1 MAITRKD
8 QQELDQMFTD
18 LGPEFKGRKEDY
30 FALLHMAKKFKFEP
44 RDIAQ
49 QVAFGGNDYGIDAYY
64 IDRPSKNL
72 YLFQF
77 KWSEDHNLFK
87 DSLERLASAGIERIF
102 GNPLQDPTQN
112 EYLRLLKADL
122 CEFQDLIERVYVQFV
137 FKGDLESAENSFGLR
152 DRRENLDNKKWL
164 IEQFFKGR
172 PVSLVVE
179 FVADKRQPPTTPPP
193 DTHEIQFTDSVTVQT
208 PDKEKILHVGF
219 VRLMDLHRIYKSLG
233 QKFFNRNIRAGLS
246 ADNPPNRKIREA
258 MNAIVIKQQCPP
270 EVFAFNHNG
279 ITLAAE
285 DVQIHDGIAV
295 IKVPRLLNGAQTVSS
310 VDKFLEDNDGNPAL
324 KKNNEVLESLRVLA
338 KIVEYDPWSD
348 FVTTVTICNNQQNP
362 VEPWNLRAND
372 RIQCDLQDKFREELG
387 IFYSRQENA
396 FESLTDADLQEMGIG
411 DSRDMKLKHLAQTF
425 LAAQG
430 ELDKM
435 SRLHDVF
442 ETQKVYDET
451 FRKSYL
457 HSDARKIVLA
467 YKVGLVLN
475 SPMRRLEELA
485 PKKLAYAVGRARN
498 LVWALLIQSLLNED
512 KISDR
517 LDWYGQ
523 TLAKEAD
530 FRSILEQKASSR
542 ILPILKSVLS
552 DSNYMAKIENEKYS
566 FLRAKELFRRCMDEA
581 YSRFQWTRKQI

>member
-8 QQELDQMFTD
+8 QQELAQVFTD
-18 LGPEFKGRKEDY
+18 LGDLGGRKEDY
-30 FALLHMAKKFKFEP
+30 FPVLYMAKKFKCEP

-49 QVAFGGNDYGIDAYY
+49 QVAFGGNDYGIDAYF

-87 DSLERLASAGIERIF
+87 DSMERLATVGIERIF

-112 EYLRLLKADL
+112 ELLRLLKADL
-122 CEFQDLIERVYVQFV
+122 RECQDLIERVYIQFV
-137 FKGDLESAENSFGLR
+137 FKGDLESTDTSTGLQ
-152 DRRENLDNKKWL
+152 DRKENLESKKWL
-164 IEQFFKGR
+164 IEKFFKGR
-172 PVSLVVE
+172 PVSLDVD
-179 FVADKRQPPTTPPP
+179 FFTDKRQPPTPPPP
-193 DTHEIQFTDSVTVQT
+193 DTHELQFTDSVTVQT
-208 PDKEKILHVGF
+208 PDKEKLLHVGF

-233 QKFFNRNIRAGLS
+233 QKFFNRNIRAGLK
-246 ADNPPNRKIREA
+246 ADKPPNRKIREA
-258 MNAIVIKQQCPP
+258 MSAIVIKQQYPP
-270 EVFAFNHNG
+270 AVFAFNHNG

-285 DVQIHDGIAV
+285 HVQIHDGIAI

-310 VDKFLEDNDGNPAL
+310 VDKFLEENDGNPAL
-324 KKNNEVLESLRVLA
+324 KQNNEVLESLRVLA

-362 VEPWNLRAND
+362 VHPWNLRAND
-372 RIQCDLQDKFREELG
+372 RIQCDLQDKFREELK
-387 IFYSRQENA
+387 IFYSRQENE
-396 FESLTDADLQEMGIG
+396 FENLTDADRREMDI
-411 DSRDMKLKHLAQTF
+411 DDPHDIELKRLAQTF

-435 SRLHDVF
+435 SRLPDVF
-442 ETQKVYDET
+442 ESQKLYDET
-451 FRKSYL
+451 FRESYL

-475 SPMRRLEELA
+475 SPIRRLEELA
-485 PKKLAYAVGRARN
+485 PKKIAYAVGRARN
-498 LVWALLIQSLLNED
+498 LVWALIIQTLLNDD
-512 KISDR
+512 KINDW

-530 FRSILEQKASSR
+530 FKRILEQKASSR
-542 ILPILKSVLS
+542 ILPILKSVLA
-552 DSNYMAKIENEKYS
+552 DSTYMSKIENEKYS
-566 FLRAKELFRRCMDEA
+566 FLRTKELFRRCMDDA
-581 YSRFQWTRKQI
+581 FSRFPWTRRQI

>member
-8 QQELDQMFTD
+8 QQELDQIFAD
-18 LGPEFKGRKEDY
+18 LSPTLNGQKEDY
-30 FALLHMAKKFKFEP
+30 FALLHIAKKFKCEP

-49 QVAFGGNDYGIDAYY
+49 QVAFGGNDYGLDAYY

-77 KWSEDHNLFK
+77 KWSENHNLFK

-102 GNPLQDPTQN
+102 GNPLQDPNQN

-122 CEFQDLIERVYVQFV
+122 CECQDLIERVYVQFV
-137 FKGDLESAENSFGLR
+137 FKGDLDSAENSFGLR
-152 DRRENLDNKKWL
+152 DRRENLDNKKWI

-179 FVADKRQPPTTPPP
+179 FLADKRQPPSTPPP
-193 DTHEIQFTDSVTVQT
+193 DTHEVQFTDSVTVET
-208 PDKEKILHVGF
+208 PDKEKVLHVGF

-258 MNAIVIKQQCPP
+258 LSAIVIKQQYPA

-285 DVQIHDGIAV
+285 DVQIRDGIAI
-295 IKVPRLLNGAQTVSS
+295 IKVPRLLNGAQSVSS
-310 VDKFLEDNDGNPAL
+310 VDKFLEENDGHPAL
-324 KKNNEVLESLRVLA
+324 KQNKEVLESLRVLA
-338 KIVEYDPWSD
+338 KIVEYDPLSE
-348 FVTTVTICNNQQNP
+348 FVQTVTICNNQQNP
-362 VEPWNLRAND
+362 VNPWNLRAND
-372 RIQCDLQDKFREELG
+372 RIQCDLQDKFKEELG

-396 FESLTDADLQEMGIG
+396 FENLTDADLEEMGIA
-411 DSRDMKLKHLAQTF
+411 DSRDLKIKHLAQTF

-435 SRLHDVF
+435 SRLRDVF
-442 ETQKVYDET
+442 EIQKVYDET
-451 FRKSYL
+451 FRESYL

-475 SPMRRLEELA
+475 SPMRRLEALA
-485 PKKLAYAVGRARN
+485 PKKLGYAIGRARN
-498 LVWALLIQSLLNED
+498 LVWALLIQSLLNDD
-512 KISDR
+512 KTGYW
-517 LDWYGQ
+517 LDTYGQ

-530 FRSILEQKASSR
+530 FRSLLEQKAGSR
-542 ILPILKSVLS
+542 VLPIVKAVLS
-552 DSNYMAKIENEKYS
+552 DSNYITKIENEKYS
-566 FLRAKELFRRCMDEA
+566 FLRAKELFRRCMDDA
-581 YSRFQWTRKQI
+581 YTRFNWTRRQI

>member
-1 MAITRKD
+1 MAIRRKD
-8 QQELDQMFTD
+8 QQELAQIFTD

-30 FALLHMAKKFKFEP
+30 FALLYMPKIFKCEP
-44 RDIAQ
+44 RAIAQ

-64 IDRPSKNL
+64 IDRPSRNL
-72 YLFQF
+72 YLYQF
-77 KWSEDHNLFK
+77 KWSENHNLFK
-87 DSLERLASAGIERIF
+87 DSMERLASAGIERIF
-102 GNPLQDPTQN
+102 GNPMQDSTQN
-112 EYLRLLKADL
+112 EYLRLLKADI
-122 CEFQDLIERVYVQFV
+122 CECQDLIERVYIHFV
-137 FKGDLESAENSFGLR
+137 FKGDLKLARDSDGLQ
-152 DRRENLDNKKWL
+152 DRRENLENKKWI

-172 PVSLVVE
+172 PVSL
-179 FVADKRQPPTTPPP
+179 FVQFLTDIREPPP
-193 DTHEIQFTDSVTVQT
+193 PPSLDTHEIRFTDSLTLQT

-233 QKFFNRNIRAGLS
+233 QKFFNRNIRAALS
-246 ADNPPNRKIREA
+246 AENPPNRKIREA
-258 MNAIVIKQQCPP
+258 MSAIVIKQQYPP

-285 DVQIHDGIAV
+285 DLQIHDGIAI

-310 VDKFLEDNDGNPAL
+310 LAKFLEDTDGNPTL
-324 KKNNEVLESLRVLA
+324 KQNSEVLESLRVLA
-338 KIVEYDPWSD
+338 KIVECDPWSD
-348 FVTTVTICNNQQNP
+348 FVTTVTICNNQQTP
-362 VEPWNLRAND
+362 VDPWNLRAND
-372 RIQCDLQDKFREELG
+372 RIQCDLQDKFKEELS

-396 FESLTDADLQEMGIG
+396 FENLTDADLQEMGIG
-411 DSRDMKLKHLAQTF
+411 DSRDMKIKHLAQTF

-435 SRLHDVF
+435 SRLRDVF
-442 ETQKVYDET
+442 DTQKVYDET
-451 FRKSYL
+451 FRESYL

-475 SPMRRLEELA
+475 SPMRRLQELA

-498 LVWALLIQSLLNED
+498 LVWALLIQCLLNDD

-530 FRSILEQKASSR
+530 FRGILEQKASSR

-552 DSNYMAKIENEKYS
+552 DSNYTAKIENEKYS

-581 YSRFQWTRKQI
+581 FSRFQWTRKQI